1 MRRRIGVVAGFGIAW
16 VLLIAARLYDLQVVR
31 YDHYSNKAE
40 RQQQRVVTLDP
51 PRGTIYDAQGRELA
65 VSIQVDSV
73 YAVPPEIE
81 EPAAA
86 APRRSPA
93 SCPGSTAPS
102 WRASSP
108 ATASSSG
115 WRASSIRRS
124 PTRCT
129 P

>member
-1 MRRRIGVVAGFGIAW
+1 MRRRLGIVAGFGIFW
-16 VLLIAARLYDLQVVR
+16 VLLIAARFYHLQVVR

-81 EPAAA
+81 DPAAA
-86 APRRSPA
+86 AAALAGAVPGLDARQAGAPARQRPRVHLGGPQARSAGRRRRS
-93 SCPGSTAPS
+93 
-102 WRASSP
+102 
-108 ATASSSG
+108 
-115 WRASSIRRS
+115 
-124 PTRCT
+124 T